1 MRRHVSIRPC
11 TCRVICAKPLTPRD
25 LPLTGTLPK
34 SLIVLRRLQLTASR
48 IFSRT
53 ALQVIPTQAF
63 LVVTDSVLTAQ
74 PAPAPMHATVA
85 TRADSLVVVA
95 MVLTAAPEE
104 TPAGTAEPLA
114 TVVTQKR
121 VARIPRAVAVQ
132 VDARDDSA
140 LAAQAAQGSTAGV
153 AVKPHAVASAA
164 TVDCSAAM
172 VESADLVL
180 TLGQLAATVA
190 PAVPVVRAAHWPE
203 VAEQVA
209 QVERAVSE
217 KAELTAFHP
226 YLPREADKA
235 APVALAVRVA
245 LRVEKAVKASVVA
258 RV

>member
-63 LVVTDSVLTAQ
+63 LVATVSVLTAQ

-85 TRADSLVVVA
+85 TRADSLVAVA

-104 TPAGTAEPLA
+104 TPAGTAEQLA

-121 VARIPRAVAVQ
+121 VARIRRAVVVQ
-132 VDARDDSA
+132 VDARDVSA
-140 LAAQAAQGSTAGV
+140 LVAQAAQVLTAV
-153 AVKPHAVASAA
+153 AAVKPHAVALAA

-172 VESADLVL
+172 VALADQAL
-180 TLGQLAATVA
+180 TLGHLAVMEA
-190 PAVPVVRAAHWPE
+190 PAVRGVRAAHWPE
-203 VAEQVA
+203 VVEPVEQVA
-209 QVERAVSE
+209 RVLQVGRG
-217 KAELTAFHP
+217 LTAANP
-226 YLPREADKA
+226 
-235 APVALAVRVA
+235 
-245 LRVEKAVKASVVA
+245 
-258 RV
+258 